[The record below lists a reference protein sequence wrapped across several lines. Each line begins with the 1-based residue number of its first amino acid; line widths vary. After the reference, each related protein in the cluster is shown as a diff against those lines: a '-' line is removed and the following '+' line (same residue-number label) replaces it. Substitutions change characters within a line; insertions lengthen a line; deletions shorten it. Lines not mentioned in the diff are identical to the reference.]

1 MNKFIY
7 KTLLGV
13 ALTMPVLTSCELD
26 QFPEGTIPAEKSWT
40 SVEDANNFYIG
51 LLSSLRSI
59 AGSGV
64 NKITEAQADMFNQA
78 TSTVTYNEIYDWTFT
93 SSQFD
98 GDGVWS
104 GNYALISR
112 ANAIL
117 DNIDMVPVKN
127 EEEQAAIDKIKGVA
141 YFARAYGYSNL
152 VTRYCKEYNEET
164 ANVADGGLPLVK
176 TVDINLKPRR
186 STLEETYTFIL
197 EDIEKAGDLLPK
209 MGEYT
214 KDITVPQSA
223 AILALKAR
231 VCLNYKKYD
240 LAIESADS
248 VIKNGDYALVSTRNF
263 PTLWTADEG
272 KEIIYQPL
280 LTTDERAGG
289 SMGSIFYGYNQ
300 SMSMKSASFYPTKK
314 LMDLYET
321 KDARYKAFFKKT
333 DLCSGQYTS
342 NGYIFAKF
350 PGNPALRKAN
360 ENENNAWYN
369 APKAFRTAELYL
381 IAAECYYMKGDTES
395 KAAAL
400 QMLNDLRLKR
410 GATKFGEGEVMGD
423 KLMTEIQ
430 NEWTREFCGEGFRL
444 DGLKRWGLGIVRSA
458 DDIQNLDDVLR
469 KTPGSYDLVIQPT
482 DAKYQ
487 RIVWEIPSID
497 RQTNPNLKPN
507 WE

>member
-1 MNKFIY
+1 MIRR
-7 KTLLGV
+7 
-13 ALTMPVLTSCELD
+13 P
-26 QFPEGTIPAEKSWT
+26 P
-40 SVEDANNFYIG
+40 
-51 LLSSLRSI
+51 
-59 AGSGV
+59 
-64 NKITEAQADMFNQA
+64 
-78 TSTVTYNEIYDWTFT
+78 
-93 SSQFD
+93 
-98 GDGVWS
+98 
-104 GNYALISR
+104 
-112 ANAIL
+112 
-117 DNIDMVPVKN
+117 
-127 EEEQAAIDKIKGVA
+127 
-141 YFARAYGYSNL
+141 
-152 VTRYCKEYNEET
+152 
-164 ANVADGGLPLVK
+164 
-176 TVDINLKPRR
+176 R
-186 STLEETYTFIL
+186 STLFPYTTLFRS
-197 EDIEKAGDLLPK
+197 DIEKAGNLLPK

-248 VIKNGDYALVSTRNF
+248 VIKSGEYALVSVRNF

-314 LMDLYET
+314 LMSLYET

-381 IAAECYYMKGDTES
+381 IAAECYYMKGDAES

-400 QMLNDLRLKR
+400 TMLNDLRVKR
-410 GATKFGEGEVMGD
+410 GATKFGDGEVLGD

-469 KTPGSYDLVIQPT
+469 ETPGSYDLVIQPT